1 MAPTYLIGLD
11 FGTDSARGVLVDAAT
26 GAQEAYH
33 VHPYRHGVVTGRLGP
48 TPLPP
53 GFALQVPADYV
64 EAAEAI
70 LRAIGAG
77 REVAAIGLD
86 FTASSP
92 LPARVDG
99 TALADTRPDEPH
111 AQVKLW
117 KHAAQAE
124 AERLSTMGGA
134 HLANFGGKLSGEW
147 LLAKAAEMAGEAP
160 ALWAETARF
169 IEAGDWLVWQLTGR
183 EARSLD
189 FAAYKAQYLGT
200 YPDTGIPGLA
210 GRLTPPQPVGTA
222 AGRLTDAWSARTGIL
237 GAPVVA
243 VAVIDSHV
251 VLPAIGATAP
261 GTFVGAL
268 GTSAAFLL
276 LDAETRPLPSGLEGA
291 AFGAVLPDL
300 WCAEAGQAAF
310 GDVLMWFVRAFPRGA
325 TIAESFDAYTEEARR
340 LGPGAGGL
348 VALDWFSGNR
358 VPLADANLTGLL
370 LGLGLQTT
378 AAEIYRALVE
388 GLCFG
393 TRAILDLALAAGVP
407 VGRVVMTS
415 GLAHRNTFLVQ
426 VLADVLGRPVEV
438 PDVENPTALGAA
450 LHGAV
455 AAGVVPDFTAAA
467 ERYGARSASLYTPD
481 PGAAVLYEGLYGEY
495 RRLAADDTLRTAM
508 RALKRARR

>member
-33 VHPYRHGVVTGRLGP
+33 VHPYRHGVVTGRLGA
-48 TPLPP
+48 TALPP
-53 GFALQVPADYV
+53 GYALQVPADYV

-70 LRAIGAG
+70 LRAIGEG
-77 REVAAIGLD
+77 REIAAIGLD

-92 LPARVDG
+92 LPARADG
-99 TALADTRPDEPH
+99 SALADRHPDEPH

-124 AERLSTMGGA
+124 AERLSAAGGA

-147 LLAKAAEMAGEAP
+147 LIAKAAEMAAGAP
-160 ALWAETARF
+160 TLWAETARF

-189 FAAYKAQYLGT
+189 FAAYKAQFFDG
-200 YPDTGIPGLA
+200 YPEVGIPDLSEK
-210 GRLTPPQPVGTA
+210 LTPPQPVGTA
-222 AGRLTDAWSARTGIL
+222 AGRLTEAWSARTGIR

-276 LDAETRPLPSGLEGA
+276 LDAAPRPLPPGLEGA

-348 VALDWFSGNR
+348 LAIDWFSGNR

-370 LGLGLQTT
+370 LGLGLHTT

-393 TRAILDLALAAGVP
+393 TRAILDLAVDAGVA

-415 GLAHRNTFLVQ
+415 GLANRNPFLVQ

-455 AAGVVPDFTAAA
+455 AAGVVPDFASAAA
-467 ERYGARSASLYTPD
+467 SYGARSATTYEPD
-481 PGAAVLYEGLYGEY
+481 PAATALYQELYAEY
-495 RRLAADDTLRTAM
+495 RRVAADETIRTAM